1 VSKIG
6 IIQSLV
12 RDGLFYLTEHA
23 YDEALAD
30 DFDVYDV
37 EHSLLTGR
45 TRRTW
50 PKDGKIEVVGTAL
63 DGRALGAVC
72 RLTRGMKVR
81 VITVYQDNP
90 SETR

>member
-12 RDGLFYLTEHA
+12 RDGLYYLTEHA

-37 EHSLLTGR
+37 EHGLLTDELDARG
-45 TRRTW
+45 
-50 PKDGKIEVVGTAL
+50 PK
-63 DGRALGAVC
+63 
-72 RLTRGMKVR
+72 
-81 VITVYQDNP
+81 TVK
-90 SETR
+90 